1 MKYEIL
7 EIKLNERTYYTIV
20 KKDERGNIKSY
31 LKFVDPVSNEL
42 YWYREPRWLYQKND
56 LDYVEY
62 VFKTFIQG
70 KKNGPQ
76 KI

>member
-20 KKDERGNIKSY
+20 KKDERRNIKSY

-70 KKNGPQ
+70 KKNGA
-76 KI
+76 

>member
-20 KKDERGNIKSY
+20 KKDEKGNIKSY

-62 VFKTFIQG
+62 VFKTFIQDN
-70 KKNGPQ
+70 KNG
-76 KI
+76 I